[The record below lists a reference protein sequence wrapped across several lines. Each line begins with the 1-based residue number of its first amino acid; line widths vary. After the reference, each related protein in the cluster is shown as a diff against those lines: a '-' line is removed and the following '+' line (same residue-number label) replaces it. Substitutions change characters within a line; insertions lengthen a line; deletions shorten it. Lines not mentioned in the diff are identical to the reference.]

1 MQMQRVSEARRA
13 RSAPRFRAWLIA
25 AIVGLFAV
33 ASGQSPA
40 PVFAVDRT
48 DCFQCH
54 DGSDGPTVDEK
65 LFDQTVHADVD
76 CTDCHG
82 DVTDVPHDAPL
93 KKVDCSQ
100 CHDKINAVYAT
111 SIHGSLRQAGNTYVA
126 SCSSC
131 HGVHDIFPPKDP
143 RSQVYPLNLP
153 DTCGKCHGNL
163 ELIKKA
169 NITMPEEDLGSTAPQ
184 DPYSRYK
191 QSIHGQAVLKS
202 GLVVSAVC
210 NDCHGTHDI
219 LPHTDP
225 KSKINHDNIRT
236 TCGGC
241 HSGVLAQ
248 FNESVHGKA
257 LDSGAKLPAGKAAPT
272 CTRCHHSHSIS
283 RITDE
288 NWKLHNL
295 QECGNCHADRINT
308 YRETYHG
315 QVTTLGYAK
324 VARCSDCHGSHNI
337 LPPDNPKSMLAPGAN
352 IVQTCRKCHPKA
364 NENFTKYQAHGDHKD
379 REKYPVLFYTFY
391 AMTGLLIGTFAFFG
405 LHTLLWLIRSLK
417 EKHKAPP
424 LRITEERMVWRFRLF
439 ERSLHFLIIVSFLT
453 LAMTGI
459 PLKFSY
465 TPWAKTLASFLGG
478 FETAGF
484 VHRMMGVV
492 TFIYFALHLGSLLRR
507 IFRGEQGLFWGP
519 GSMVPQLKDLE
530 DLIGTIKWFLGAG
543 PRPRY
548 DRFTYWEKFDY
559 WAVFWGVGMI
569 GVSGLVLW
577 FPEFAAKLLPG
588 WAFNI
593 AMIIHSDEA
602 ILATGFIFAIHF
614 FNSHLRPEKFPMDF
628 VIFTGRVHLDELKHE
643 RPLEYERLMASGE
656 VEKQMGMHVLPWQYT
671 ASRIFGFIA
680 LGVGLLLL
688 LLMLSVLFMGH

>member
-1 MQMQRVSEARRA
+1 MQKVSEARGA
-13 RSAPRFRAWLIA
+13 RSAPVFRALSIA
-25 AIVGLFAV
+25 LLVALLAIVWCVLPG
-33 ASGQSPA
+33 PA
-40 PVFAVDRT
+40 AAVDRT
-48 DCFQCH
+48 DCFGCH
-54 DGSDGPTVDEK
+54 DGSDGPTVDEA
-65 LFDQTVHADVD
+65 LFDQTVHADLD
-76 CTDCHG
+76 CTECHG

-93 KKVDCSQ
+93 AKVACSQ
-100 CHDKINAVYAT
+100 CHDEVQAVYAK
-111 SIHGSLRQAGNTYVA
+111 SIHGTQKAAGNTDVA

-131 HGVHDIFPPKDP
+131 HGVHNIFSSKDQ
-143 RSQVYPLNLP
+143 RSSVYPMNLVE
-153 DTCGKCHGNL
+153 TCGTCHGNAAL
-163 ELIKKA
+163 AAKYDIPGGNYAK
-169 NITMPEEDLGSTAPQ
+169 
-184 DPYSRYK
+184 YK
-191 QSIHGQAVLKS
+191 QSVHGAGLLKS
-202 GLVVSAVC
+202 GLIISAVC

-225 KSKINHDNIRT
+225 ASRINYANIRT
-236 TCGGC
+236 TCGSC
-241 HSGVLAQ
+241 HKGVLVE
-248 FNESVHGKA
+248 FNESVHGRA
-257 LDSGAKLPAGKAAPT
+257 LTSGAKLPNGQGPPT
-272 CTRCHHSHSIS
+272 CTVCHHSHEII
-283 RITDE
+283 RITNDD
-288 NWKLHNL
+288 WKLQNL
-295 QECGNCHADRINT
+295 EECGTCHADRLNT

-337 LPPDNPKSMLAPGAN
+337 LSDKDPESMLAVGAN
-352 IVQTCRKCHPKA
+352 KVQTCRKCHPNA
-364 NENFTKYQAHGDHKD
+364 NENFTKYMPHGDHKD
-379 REKYPVLFYTFY
+379 RANYPILFYTFY
-391 AMTGLLIGTFAFFG
+391 TMTALLIGTFGFFG

-439 ERSLHFLIIVSFLT
+439 ERTLHFMIIVSFLT

-465 TPWAKTLASFLGG
+465 MPWAKVLASFLGG
-478 FETAGF
+478 FQTAGF
-484 VHRMMGVV
+484 IHRIMGFV
-492 TFIYFALHLGSLLRR
+492 TFCYFALHLGSLLRR

-530 DLIGTIKWFLGAG
+530 DLIGTIKWFLGVG
-543 PRPRY
+543 PRPKY
-548 DRFTYWEKFDY
+548 DRYTYWEKFDY

-577 FPEFAAKLLPG
+577 FPAFAAKLLPG

-656 VEKQMGMHVLPWQYT
+656 VEKQMGMHVLPWQYQ
-671 ASRIFGFIA
+671 AARIFGFVA
-680 LGVGLLLL
+680 LGIGLTLLV
-688 LLMLSVLFMGH
+688 LMLSVLFLGH

>member
-1 MQMQRVSEARRA
+1 MQRTSEARGARRA
-13 RSAPRFRAWLIA
+13 PGFRAWSIA
-25 AIVGLFAV
+25 LLVALFAI
-33 ASGQSPA
+33 AWCGLPA
-40 PVFAVDRT
+40 PAAAVDRT
-48 DCFQCH
+48 DCFGCH

-65 LFDQTVHADVD
+65 LFDQTVHADLD

-82 DVTDVPHDAPL
+82 DVKDVPHDAPL

-100 CHDKINAVYAT
+100 CHDKVQAVYNG
-111 SIHGSLRQAGNTYVA
+111 SIHGTAQKSGVKEAAR
-126 SCSSC
+126 CPDC
-131 HGVHDIFPPKDP
+131 HGRHNIFSPKDS
-143 RSQVYPLNLP
+143 RSTVYPLNLVE
-153 DTCGKCHGNL
+153 TCGSCHSNAAL
-163 ELIKKA
+163 AKKYEIPVA
-169 NITMPEEDLGSTAPQ
+169 DAYQ
-184 DPYSRYK
+184 KYK
-191 QSIHGQAVLKS
+191 VSVHGRALLRS

-225 KSKINHDNIRT
+225 KSRINYKNIRT
-236 TCGGC
+236 TCGVC
-241 HSGVLAQ
+241 HTGVLEQ
-248 FNESVHGKA
+248 FDQSVHGKA
-257 LDSGAKLPAGKAAPT
+257 LVSGATLPSGKGAPT
-272 CTRCHHSHSIS
+272 CIVCHHSHSIT
-283 RITDE
+283 RITEED
-288 NWKLHNL
+288 WKLHNL
-295 QECGNCHADRINT
+295 VECGNCHSDRINT

-315 QVTTLGYAK
+315 QVTSLGYAK

-337 LPPDNPKSMLAPGAN
+337 LPESDPKSTLAAGAN
-352 IVQTCRKCHPKA
+352 KVQTCRKCHPQA
-364 NENFTKYQAHGDHKD
+364 NENFTKYMPHGDHKD
-379 REKYPVLFYTFY
+379 REKYPILFYTFY
-391 AMTGLLIGTFAFFG
+391 LMTALLFGTFGFFG

-424 LRITEERMVWRFRLF
+424 LRITEEKMYWRFDLF
-439 ERSLHFLIIVSFLT
+439 QRTLHFMIIVSFLT

-478 FETAGF
+478 FEAAGF
-484 VHRMMGVV
+484 VHRTMGVV
-492 TFIYFALHLGSLLRR
+492 TFCYFMLHLGSLLRR
-507 IFRGEQGLFWGP
+507 ILRGEQGLFWGP

-543 PRPRY
+543 PRPKY

-577 FPEFAAKLLPG
+577 FPTFAAKLLPG

-628 VIFTGRVHLDELKHE
+628 VIFTGRVHVDELKHE
-643 RPLEYERLMASGE
+643 RPLEYERVKASGE
-656 VEKQMGMHVLPWQYT
+656 LEKRMGMHVLPWQYNG
-671 ASRIFGFIA
+671 ARVFGFIA
-680 LGVGLLLL
+680 LAVGLTLLV
-688 LLMLSVLFMGH
+688 LMLSVMFLGH

>member
-1 MQMQRVSEARRA
+1 MQRIFATRGLPG
-13 RSAPRFRAWLIA
+13 APRFRARFLAVLVALA
-25 AIVGLFAV
+25 AA
-33 ASGQSPA
+33 AWCARPA
-40 PVFAVDRT
+40 PAAAVDRT

-54 DGSDGPTVDEK
+54 DGTEGPTVDEQ
-65 LFDQTVHADVD
+65 LFDQTVHADVE

-100 CHDKINAVYAT
+100 CHDEVNAVYAR
-111 SIHGSLRQAGNTYVA
+111 SIHGSLRAKGNTFVA

-131 HGVHDIFPPKDP
+131 HGVHNIFPPKDP

-153 DTCGKCHGNL
+153 ETCGKCHGNL

-169 NITMPEEDLGSTAPQ
+169 KIATPEEDTGAGTAP

-225 KSKINHDNIRT
+225 KSKINHENIRT

-257 LDSGAKLPAGKAAPT
+257 LTSGAKLPSGQGAPT
-272 CTRCHHSHSIS
+272 CTVCHHSHSIV
-283 RITDE
+283 RITAD
-288 NWKLHNL
+288 NWQLHNL
-295 QECGNCHADRINT
+295 NECGTCHSDRLNT

-315 QVTTLGYAK
+315 QVTELGYAK

-337 LPPDNPKSMLAPGAN
+337 LPEGDPKSMLAPGPNKVA
-352 IVQTCRKCHPKA
+352 TCRKCHPGA
-364 NENFTKYQAHGDHKD
+364 NEKFTRYYPHGDHKD
-379 REKYPVLFYTFY
+379 RGKYPILFYTFY

-417 EKHKAPP
+417 EKHTAPP
-424 LRITEERMVWRFRLF
+424 LRITEEKMYWRFGLF
-439 ERSLHFLIIVSFLT
+439 ERTLHFMIIVSFLT
-453 LAMTGI
+453 LAMTGL

-465 TPWAKTLASFLGG
+465 TEWAKTLAGFLGG
-478 FETAGF
+478 FQTAGY
-484 VHRMMGVV
+484 VHRLMGVV
-492 TFIYFALHLGSLLRR
+492 TFAYFALHLGSLFRR
-507 IFRGEQGLFWGP
+507 VLRGEQGLFTGP
-519 GSMVPQLKDLE
+519 NSMVPQLKDLD

-543 PRPRY
+543 PRPKY

-569 GVSGLVLW
+569 GVSGVVLW
-577 FPEFAAKLLPG
+577 FPTVAAKLLPG

-628 VIFTGRVHLDELKHE
+628 VIFTGRVHVDELKHE
-643 RPLEYERLMASGE
+643 RPLEYERVRASGE
-656 VEKQMGMHVLPWQYT
+656 LEKRMGMHVLPWQYT
-671 ASRIFGFIA
+671 AARIFGMTA
-680 LGVGLLLL
+680 LAVGLMLL
-688 LLMLSVLFMGH
+688 LLMLAAAFFH